1 MPAEPSD
8 EIPGPQVPK
17 TELEELQIK
26 SQSVADEVTTI
37 LILIYYL

>member
-26 SQSVADEVTTI
+26 SQGVADEVNTI
-37 LILIYYL
+37 LKYF